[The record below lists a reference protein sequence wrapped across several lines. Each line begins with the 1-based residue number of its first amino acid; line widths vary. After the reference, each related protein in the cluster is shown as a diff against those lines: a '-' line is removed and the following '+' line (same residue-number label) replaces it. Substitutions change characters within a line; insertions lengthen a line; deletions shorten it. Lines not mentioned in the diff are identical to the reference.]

1 MSARPP
7 SCSRVRGVT
16 TTATEVTI
24 LIPGL
29 LRQFTGEAEQLRVDV
44 DGPGASVA
52 ELLDVIGAEYPIF
65 NRRVRDETGTLRR
78 YVNIYVAG
86 DDVRRL
92 GGLATMVLAGQEVMI
107 MQSVA
112 GG

>member
-1 MSARPP
+1 MP
-7 SCSRVRGVT
+7 
-16 TTATEVTI
+16 EVNV
-24 LIPGL
+24 LIPSL
-29 LRQFTGEAEQLRVDV
+29 LRPVTGGQEELRLDVEAA
-44 DGPGASVA
+44 GATLA
-52 ELLDVIGAEYPIF
+52 DLLDAIGAQYPVF

-78 YVNIYVAG
+78 FVNIYLDG

-92 GGLATMVLAGQEVMI
+92 DGLKTRVAAGAEVMV

>member
-1 MSARPP
+1 
-7 SCSRVRGVT
+7 V
-16 TTATEVTI
+16 

-29 LRQFTGEAEQLRVDV
+29 LRQFTGDADQLRLAV
-44 DGPGASVA
+44 DGAGASVA

-78 YVNIYVAG
+78 FVNIYVAG

-92 GGLATMVLAGQEVMI
+92 GGLGTVVRGGQEVMI

>member
-1 MSARPP
+1 
-7 SCSRVRGVT
+7 
-16 TTATEVTI
+16 
-24 LIPGL
+24 
-29 LRQFTGEAEQLRVDV
+29 
-44 DGPGASVA
+44 VA
-52 ELLDVIGAEYPIF
+52 ELLDAIGAQYPVF

-78 YVNIYVAG
+78 FVNIYLDG

-92 GGLATMVLAGQEVMI
+92 DGLKTRVAAGAEVMV